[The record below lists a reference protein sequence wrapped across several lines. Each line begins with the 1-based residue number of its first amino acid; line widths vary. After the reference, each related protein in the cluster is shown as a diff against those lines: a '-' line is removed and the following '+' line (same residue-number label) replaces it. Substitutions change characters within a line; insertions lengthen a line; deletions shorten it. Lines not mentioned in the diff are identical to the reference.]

1 MRQNA
6 WESPNE
12 TYSRNEPSPSG
23 LLLPMIGMK
32 HSDLHYTKPAAPLSQ
47 FRGVFSCFV
56 TWDQS
61 SLKIR
66 PMLVRV

>member
-23 LLLPMIGMK
+23 LFATNDWNETL
-32 HSDLHYTKPAAPLSQ
+32 
-47 FRGVFSCFV
+47 
-56 TWDQS
+56 
-61 SLKIR
+61 
-66 PMLVRV
+66 